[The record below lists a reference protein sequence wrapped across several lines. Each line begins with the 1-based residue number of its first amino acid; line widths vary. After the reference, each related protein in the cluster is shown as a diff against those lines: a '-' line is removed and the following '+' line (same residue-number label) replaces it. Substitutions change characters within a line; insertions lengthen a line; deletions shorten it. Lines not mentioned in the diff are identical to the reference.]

1 MNKTS
6 KKAFTSDKRIKSVFA
21 AGKKIPVVNVSKSK
35 RIDWK
40 KKYEEIEANYKIAVT
55 TCNNNTKLAQEL
67 KTELDK
73 KIEKN
78 LKAGQIILDQSRKIQ
93 GLEESLNTAK
103 EHIEGLVS
111 VTGYYERRVEE
122 LTKILSDFIC
132 SPVQNHISDAL
143 KFMSK
148 KDVLNGVKM
157 TGEFVADNSEF
168 LEKFKKD
175 LEKSSKD
182 WKPIK

>member
-6 KKAFTSDKRIKSVFA
+6 KKAFTSDKRIKSVSA

-40 KKYEEIEANYKIAVT
+40 KKYEDMEVNYKIAAMS
-55 TCNNNTKLAQEL
+55 CNNYTKRAQEL
-67 KTELDK
+67 KDELDE

-78 LKAGQIILDQSRKIQ
+78 LKAGQIISDQGRTIKN
-93 GLEESLNTAK
+93 LEESLNTAK
-103 EHIEGLVS
+103 EHIDGLIS
-111 VTGYYERRVEE
+111 VAEYYERRIEK
-122 LTKILSDFIC
+122 LTNIISDFIC

-143 KFMSK
+143 KFTSK
-148 KDVLNGVKM
+148 KDILNGVKM
-157 TGEFVADNSEF
+157 TGEYVADNSEF

-175 LEKSSKD
+175 LEKSRND